1 MYIHNTC
8 TCTCYFLY
16 SLNLPVLTHTHTSR
30 SLTPNKTPVPTREY
44 SGRLAETQR
53 QEIEESSGED
63 DSFYLTK
70 NQTLQLWDQV
80 QQVINVWMCATCTLY
95 MHVHVYTCI
104 HVFLLVPL

>member
-1 MYIHNTC
+1 MYIHNTFTC
-8 TCTCYFLY
+8 TFTCYFLY

-53 QEIEESSGED
+53 QEIEESSGD

-80 QQVINVWMCATCTLY
+80 QQVINV
-95 MHVHVYTCI
+95 
-104 HVFLLVPL
+104 